1 MKGNLRRWG
10 SGGRGARSGPSN
22 QAPLP
27 NCGGGDLPGPQGR
40 CPVLHSAPVGQDPR
54 RRWNKGDRSPLSPNF
69 QSPQSTAAGKW
80 GAGRGECGC
89 SLPSGT
95 VRKTG
100 AQRGSVTVHGQGRRG
115 NEQAGHVRLTR
126 AAHQGVSDPRNP
138 DRPQAQGGQHKAW
151 ETLPVQLK
159 DLRPPGPSSRV
170 AWTSQKPPASFR
182 RGPKTLGAHVPALR
196 SQRSRS
202 CRHLALMSSRTLA
215 GRAVL
220 NECTQ
225 PGSEDPELGLSWE
238 HRRLPKG
245 KIPPNGPTTHPQH
258 PTFASACDSDPA
270 RRRPELEMRKPGE
283 ALRPGT
289 SGSRP
294 SLGLL

>member
-1 MKGNLRRWG
+1 
-10 SGGRGARSGPSN
+10 
-22 QAPLP
+22 
-27 NCGGGDLPGPQGR
+27 
-40 CPVLHSAPVGQDPR
+40 
-54 RRWNKGDRSPLSPNF
+54 
-69 QSPQSTAAGKW
+69 
-80 GAGRGECGC
+80 
-89 SLPSGT
+89 
-95 VRKTG
+95 
-100 AQRGSVTVHGQGRRG
+100 
-115 NEQAGHVRLTR
+115 
-126 AAHQGVSDPRNP
+126 
-138 DRPQAQGGQHKAW
+138 
-151 ETLPVQLK
+151 
-159 DLRPPGPSSRV
+159 
-170 AWTSQKPPASFR
+170 
-182 RGPKTLGAHVPALR
+182 
-196 SQRSRS
+196 
-202 CRHLALMSSRTLA
+202 MSSRRLRETLA

-245 KIPPNGPTTHPQH
+245 KTPPNGPTTHPQH

>member
-1 MKGNLRRWG
+1 MITRGIKLISGGCEILMKGNLRRWG

-115 NEQAGHVRLTR
+115 NEQAGHVRLPEPLTRESQTR
-126 AAHQGVSDPRNP
+126 ATQTGPKLRGVS
-138 DRPQAQGGQHKAW
+138 
-151 ETLPVQLK
+151 T
-159 DLRPPGPSSRV
+159 
-170 AWTSQKPPASFR
+170 R
-182 RGPKTLGAHVPALR
+182 RG
-196 SQRSRS
+196 
-202 CRHLALMSSRTLA
+202 
-215 GRAVL
+215 
-220 NECTQ
+220 
-225 PGSEDPELGLSWE
+225 
-238 HRRLPKG
+238 
-245 KIPPNGPTTHPQH
+245 
-258 PTFASACDSDPA
+258 
-270 RRRPELEMRKPGE
+270 
-283 ALRPGT
+283 
-289 SGSRP
+289 RP
-294 SLGLL
+294 SLYS